1 MKLYPDTKVYLLC
14 PGNIQTGGPE
24 SLHQL
29 ASQLISFGV
38 SAYMFYYPLG
48 EYPFDKDNPVHDF
61 YRKYHVPYVLEPEDN
76 KKNILIAPEALTEG
90 LYFYKK
96 IQRVIWWMSVDNYLV
111 HIKNNLET
119 YLKNP
124 LGMPLLKY
132 FSFSKENEDVTHFA
146 QSEYTRQFL
155 RLNGIKKM
163 YTVETHMSQTFLS
176 RVSDVD
182 LSLKKNFVA
191 FNPRKGYAIT
201 NALMNLAPRI
211 NWKAIQNMTSQKV
224 QALLAE
230 TKVYIDFGEFPGRER
245 LPREAALSGCVVLVG
260 KRGAAINDVDVN
272 IPAEYKF
279 DMKDTQPHQVIQKI
293 VEVFNDFET
302 AYAKQKAFQDKERN
316 AQKNFVAEVAAAFE
330 IKKSIWGNVALVQGL
345 NTGTAVLLEKLK
357 TNPLKPAFIVD
368 ENINDAENILCEQKR
383 NYLRAGGR
391 LIEIITPADA
401 KFLYLEGRIK
411 NFALLNPTD
420 AELAE
425 MKNFY
430 AAKDEDLIIFN
441 EQ

>member
-211 NWKAIQNMTSQKV
+211 NWKAIQNMTSQQV

-383 NYLRAGGR
+383 NYQDYRNNHARRRKISLSGRADKKFCSAQSHGR
-391 LIEIITPADA
+391 
-401 KFLYLEGRIK
+401 
-411 NFALLNPTD
+411 
-420 AELAE
+420 
-425 MKNFY
+425 
-430 AAKDEDLIIFN
+430 
-441 EQ
+441 